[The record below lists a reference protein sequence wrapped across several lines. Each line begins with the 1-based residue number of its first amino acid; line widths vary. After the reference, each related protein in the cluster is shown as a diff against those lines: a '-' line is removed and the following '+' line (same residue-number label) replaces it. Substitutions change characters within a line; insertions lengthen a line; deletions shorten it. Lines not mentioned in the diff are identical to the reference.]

1 MSRRPSRESVRLRM
15 YFAHAIQSRK
25 GRTWVVLIALAI
37 IGILIA
43 AVVLS
48 SGRSPKSFDLDNLYG
63 VLD

>member
-1 MSRRPSRESVRLRM
+1 VRLRK

-48 SGRSPKSFDLDNLYG
+48 SGRSPKSFDLDDLYG